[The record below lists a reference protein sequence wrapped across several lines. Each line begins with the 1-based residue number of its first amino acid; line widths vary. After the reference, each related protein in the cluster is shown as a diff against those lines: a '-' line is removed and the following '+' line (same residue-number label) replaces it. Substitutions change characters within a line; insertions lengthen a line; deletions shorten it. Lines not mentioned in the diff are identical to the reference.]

1 MAICSTWH
9 ISKSASIFA
18 LKKELFQLPKAVSP
32 VAAFLEVKVPG
43 LSLQS
48 MLVQQ
53 VQQVGNGIFPRWDE
67 KFLEKSGDLHVFF
80 EKIEGS

>member
-1 MAICSTWH
+1 M
-9 ISKSASIFA
+9 
-18 LKKELFQLPKAVSP
+18 
-32 VAAFLEVKVPG
+32 AAFLEVKVPG

-67 KFLEKSGDLHVFF
+67 KFLERSGDLHVFF
-80 EKIEGS
+80 EKIEGSDGLLGTLDSIFFTP